1 MRPLVR
7 AAAVMLLILIGAA
20 ACSPPAERD
29 MLNARQLETP
39 RFDPPPPPTGS
50 ELERLQQDLTGPPGR
65 TLLIKLLPTQ
75 GATLLISLLVMLV
88 VAIDFAR
95 LRHPRNVELG
105 ALLLIGVLLFEVMRF
120 FEFFHDAAYWRLMDW
135 VFIAIMAVSVFLL
148 ARALIRMRRP
158 HTDRWQPNLHP
169 RALIVLTIVLL
180 GINVLTGLLRQ
191 PDDVGFY
198 TNLGAQR
205 LRERGMF
212 PYGDPLLTNTPGATY
227 SPILYLSHL
236 AYQVL
241 LVPVQNPPDPR
252 PEFGAY
258 VLPPMLASQ
267 LATVTFHILGVAGLF
282 VAARRLLGRE
292 ASWGVTALYCGSAYV
307 MGVGGDRE
315 TINGITFASHIAPA
329 AVTLLAFAA
338 LPRPWLSGALLAT
351 AAWTLFYPAFFF
363 PAWAGYYWQTRRKLL
378 AFVGGF
384 ALAALIIGVPVLVR
398 SEPIAGRGVIGT
410 VLHETQGHQQ
420 DPNAYGS
427 SPFGFWGQRGGIRA
441 VLRDPLIDGQPNTA
455 PAFLLFAGFVIWA
468 FFLAR
473 GRTEVQLALLT
484 GALAIGS
491 QLWKIHGTG
500 VYVTW
505 YYGFLLLGFLG
516 HHARGVTAAPATTA
530 AETRPGSSVPPA
542 GSLSHSDGDRTG

>member
-1 MRPLVR
+1 MPSQG
-7 AAAVMLLILIGAA
+7 AALLIA
-20 ACSPPAERD
+20 
-29 MLNARQLETP
+29 
-39 RFDPPPPPTGS
+39 
-50 ELERLQQDLTGPPGR
+50 
-65 TLLIKLLPTQ
+65 
-75 GATLLISLLVMLV
+75 LLVMIA
-88 VAIDFAR
+88 VALDWNRPGRAR
-95 LRHPRNVELG
+95 NIELL
-105 ALLLIGVLLFEVMRF
+105 ALLPIGFLLFEVMRF
-120 FEFFHDAAYWRLMDW
+120 FALLQDPTYWRLMDA
-135 VFIAIMAVSVFLL
+135 VFIGIMFVSVLL
-148 ARALIRMRRP
+148 LVLALMRMRQPHEEAWRPNLPKRALMVM
-158 HTDRWQPNLHP
+158 TL
-169 RALIVLTIVLL
+169 VLL
-180 GINVLTGLLRQ
+180 SLNVMAGLLRE

-205 LRERGMF
+205 LRERAMF

-227 SPILYLSHL
+227 SPILYFSHL

-252 PEFGAY
+252 PEFGVY

-267 LATVTFHILGVAGLF
+267 LATVTFHILGVIGLF
-282 VAARRLLGRE
+282 IAARRLIGDHG
-292 ASWGVTALYCGSAYV
+292 AWGVTALYCGSAYV

-315 TINGITFASHIAPA
+315 MINGITFASHIAPA

-363 PAWAGYYWQTRRKLL
+363 PAWAGYYFSRSRAHLV

-384 ALAALIIGVPVLVR
+384 AIAGFAIGVPVLLR
-398 SEPIAGRGVIGT
+398 SEPIEGRGVIST

-427 SPFGFWGQRGGIRA
+427 SPFGFWGQRGGLRA
-441 VLRDPLIDGQPNTA
+441 MFRDPLVAGQPNTA
-455 PAFLLFAGFVIWA
+455 PAFLLFAAFVVGS

-473 GRTEVQLALLT
+473 GNTEVQLALLT
-484 GALAIGS
+484 GALGIGS

-516 HHARGVTAAPATTA
+516 HWHRALTAEVSS
-530 AETRPGSSVPPA
+530 AET
-542 GSLSHSDGDRTG
+542 HS